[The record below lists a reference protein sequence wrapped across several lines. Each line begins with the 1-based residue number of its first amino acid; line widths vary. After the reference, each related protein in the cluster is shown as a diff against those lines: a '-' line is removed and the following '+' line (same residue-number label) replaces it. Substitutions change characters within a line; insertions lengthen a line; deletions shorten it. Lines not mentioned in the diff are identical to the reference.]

1 MDINLSTLVT
11 GREVSLKDMLDARE
25 HRQEVQRMLLSEHH
39 LPVISFTLNI
49 VGPSRYFL
57 WLCGPFTKASA
68 SLKPSAMHGK
78 SPLLPPIPPHP
89 IRDMSISGQ

>member
-49 VGPSRYFL
+49 VGPVKSISSGSADLSRR
-57 WLCGPFTKASA
+57 
-68 SLKPSAMHGK
+68 H
-78 SPLLPPIPPHP
+78 PPH
-89 IRDMSISGQ
+89 

>member
-39 LPVISFTLNI
+39 HHWRN
-49 VGPSRYFL
+49 
-57 WLCGPFTKASA
+57 
-68 SLKPSAMHGK
+68 
-78 SPLLPPIPPHP
+78 
-89 IRDMSISGQ
+89 

>member
-49 VGPSRYFL
+49 VGPVKVFPLALR
-57 WLCGPFTKASA
+57 T

>member
-39 LPVISFTLNI
+39 LPVISFYPEYCRTRQGISSGSADL
-49 VGPSRYFL
+49 SRR
-57 WLCGPFTKASA
+57 
-68 SLKPSAMHGK
+68 H
-78 SPLLPPIPPHP
+78 PPH
-89 IRDMSISGQ
+89 

>member
-39 LPVISFTLNI
+39 LPVISFTPVSYTHL
-49 VGPSRYFL
+49 
-57 WLCGPFTKASA
+57 T
-68 SLKPSAMHGK
+68 
-78 SPLLPPIPPHP
+78 LPTTPYV
-89 IRDMSISGQ
+89 